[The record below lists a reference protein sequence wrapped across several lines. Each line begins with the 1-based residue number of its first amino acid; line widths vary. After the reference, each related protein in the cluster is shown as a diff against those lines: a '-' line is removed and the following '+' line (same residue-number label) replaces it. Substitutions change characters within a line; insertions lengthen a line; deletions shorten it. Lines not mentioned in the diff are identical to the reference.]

1 VADIKVFITVM
12 EAELEAMN
20 REQIGV
26 NCRGP
31 QAGSPAAAA
40 ADWVIL
46 TLTCHGLQWRVLVKR
61 SPCRTL

>member
-26 NCRGP
+26 HCRGP
-31 QAGSPAAAA
+31 QAGPPAAAA
-40 ADWVIL
+40 ADRVIL
-46 TLTCHGLQWRVLVKR
+46 TLTFYGLQWRVLVER
-61 SPCRTL
+61 SPCRAL